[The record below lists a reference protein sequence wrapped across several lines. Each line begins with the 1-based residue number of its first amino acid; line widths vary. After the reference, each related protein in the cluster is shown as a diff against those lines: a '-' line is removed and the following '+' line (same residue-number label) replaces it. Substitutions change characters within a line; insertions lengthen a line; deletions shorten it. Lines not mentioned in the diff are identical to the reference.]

1 MNTDA
6 MLEEGFELNKTLR
19 NLRDLRAVRQQ
30 SLAELMKFMES
41 ALLSGKL
48 SGQRKYNRER
58 NCLSKRAVATLEL
71 QATQLKR
78 NLFYIME
85 RERQILRRLSE
96 IGKLGEQVDKAN
108 EGGDSSADSSA
119 GIDESQEVALEE
131 QSDTPA
137 DAVEA
142 AS

>member
-1 MNTDA
+1 

-48 SGQRKYNRER
+48 SGQRKYNSER

-71 QATQLKR
+71 QASQLKR
-78 NLFYIME
+78 TLFYIME

-96 IGKLGEQVDKAN
+96 IGTLGEQVDRAN
-108 EGGDSSADSSA
+108 EGGDSSSDSSA
-119 GIDESQEVALEE
+119 SIHESQEAAIEE
-131 QSDTPA
+131 QNDTSA
-137 DAVEA
+137 EAVEA
-142 AS
+142 AG